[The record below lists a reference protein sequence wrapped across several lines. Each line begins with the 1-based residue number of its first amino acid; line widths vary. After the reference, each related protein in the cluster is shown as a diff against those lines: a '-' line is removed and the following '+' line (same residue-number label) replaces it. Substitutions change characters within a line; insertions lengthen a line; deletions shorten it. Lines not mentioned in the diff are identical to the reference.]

1 MSTVI
6 YKFFFVLPVVQF
18 FIVLLGAR
26 EIIGKISGFM
36 HCRSVSVGGMVAYG
50 LVSKVV

>member
-6 YKFFFVLPVVQF
+6 YKIFFVLPVVQF

-26 EIIGKISGFM
+26 EIIGKISGLM

-50 LVSKVV
+50 LVNKVV